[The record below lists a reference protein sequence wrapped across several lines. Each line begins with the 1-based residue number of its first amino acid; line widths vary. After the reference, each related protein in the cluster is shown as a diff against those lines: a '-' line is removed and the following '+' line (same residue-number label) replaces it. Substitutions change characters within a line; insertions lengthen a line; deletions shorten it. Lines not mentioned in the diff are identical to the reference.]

1 MRYLPI
7 ERKHYLLSNCL
18 LKRPP
23 SFANAF
29 VTHAAITTWRCYNN
43 ELFFLDGGR
52 YQKYIQMKISAIYE
66 VKKQNM
72 RYL

>member
-7 ERKHYLLSNCL
+7 ERKHYRIVFLKHLPFLQIHLLVMQPEQQGGAKLINKS
-18 LKRPP
+18 
-23 SFANAF
+23 
-29 VTHAAITTWRCYNN
+29 
-43 ELFFLDGGR
+43 LFIWMTEDTKNTFPM
-52 YQKYIQMKISAIYE
+52 IISGIYE

>member
-7 ERKHYLLSNCL
+7 ERKHYQIVFLKDLPLLQIPNT
-18 LKRPP
+18 
-23 SFANAF
+23 F
-29 VTHAAITTWRCYNN
+29 VSHAVITTWRCYNN
-43 ELFFLDGGR
+43 ELFYLDGGR
-52 YQKYIQMKISAIYE
+52 YQKYVQRKISAIYE